1 MLSCCNYTCFNKT
14 KVWTDPEC
22 TLFHQVNVAQRALL
36 IALTFSSYSLL
47 LQTYCP
53 RTRITAKA
61 SLQQC
66 WRRFTS
72 PKMKEVSAIMSC
84 SHLPGELR
92 LEHSCT
98 ETAGPAVAHQS
109 PPVPH
114 RHSHPPRCYSCT
126 GRSVRWK
133 LEPEMPRGSIRDST
147 TALFF
152 SAFDQRECRW
162 ALSAITSKEI
172 LKEQRRLQDENKN

>member
-1 MLSCCNYTCFNKT
+1 
-14 KVWTDPEC
+14 
-22 TLFHQVNVAQRALL
+22 
-36 IALTFSSYSLL
+36 
-47 LQTYCP
+47 
-53 RTRITAKA
+53 
-61 SLQQC
+61 
-66 WRRFTS
+66 
-72 PKMKEVSAIMSC
+72 MKEVSAIMSC

-114 RHSHPPRCYSCT
+114 RHSRPPRCYSCT

-172 LKEQRRLQDENKN
+172 LKEQRGLQDENKNWVQSNPMPFCYYLSFCHLTLLIKLYCWSLIFFNWTRP

>member
-1 MLSCCNYTCFNKT
+1 
-14 KVWTDPEC
+14 
-22 TLFHQVNVAQRALL
+22 
-36 IALTFSSYSLL
+36 
-47 LQTYCP
+47 
-53 RTRITAKA
+53 
-61 SLQQC
+61 
-66 WRRFTS
+66 
-72 PKMKEVSAIMSC
+72 MKEVSAIMSC

-152 SAFDQRECRW
+152 SALDQRECRW

-172 LKEQRRLQDENKN
+172 LKEQRRLQDENKNWVQSNPMPFCYYLSFCHLTLLIKLYCWSLIFFNWTRP

>member
-1 MLSCCNYTCFNKT
+1 
-14 KVWTDPEC
+14 
-22 TLFHQVNVAQRALL
+22 
-36 IALTFSSYSLL
+36 
-47 LQTYCP
+47 
-53 RTRITAKA
+53 
-61 SLQQC
+61 
-66 WRRFTS
+66 
-72 PKMKEVSAIMSC
+72 MKEVSAIMSC

-172 LKEQRRLQDENKN
+172 LKEQRGLQDENKNWVQSNPMPFCYYLSFCHLTLLIKLYCWSLIFFNWTRP